1 MGDWGEYKNN
11 SIPTNRTNEETEA
24 RRLHYLCQDREINL
38 SRTRIFPLT
47 SKGEASEEF
56 WVMWKKYMW
65 RDKGIR
71 FDTEFPTMEE
81 WRKFKVSDLKKICS
95 DLGITQSGTKNEIY
109 NRIFHELMGNLID
122 NSYLPLTQL
131 MELMPV
137 FSVSTLNLS
146 STVEER
152 KKDRSLCLDEKML
165 KKFSGHLYFTP
176 ETFNLMIRQVS
187 AIHAVRYK
195 SETGLAMLLGS
206 MIIEF
211 LCNPQFDLKIVDIPN
226 NWAKL
231 NQVCRQVYE
240 GSMTSY
246 SYVIEDESDQNPLQT
261 MFSRNQTLSLA
272 DVNYLLKD
280 SQEQSVNDLFM
291 RKKMTKKYSSDEE
304 ITLLKSLCQN
314 PCVPDDFMSLITDS
328 IVILSGGQDNGW
340 KSMARNPNLG
350 DSFIMEHWDKINSE
364 EVLLTLLTHNQF
376 LPPYLINYL
385 LGLPINDSSR
395 LKKGGGRF
403 EGFALAEGRN
413 IMSKLMTQYH
423 FPEELYTSFETDKT
437 YDDKFRIKSWKGQ
450 YFEGLAAIN
459 LAANP
464 NVKILAYALKNY
476 PVFTEGSNPR
486 YLMARNPNTDITL
499 IKTYYDKF
507 DTDDVAQ
514 NIALPMSFI
523 EDKSDEFFK
532 FYFDY
537 LLPNIAIFPYTFNEW
552 QSGLFNW
559 KF

>member
-1 MGDWGEYKNN
+1 MGGWGEYKNN

-38 SRTRIFPLT
+38 SKTRIFPLT
-47 SKGEASEEF
+47 FRGEASEEF

-65 RDKGIR
+65 GDKGIR

-81 WRKFKVSDLKKICS
+81 WRKFKVSDLKKICK
-95 DLGITQSGTKNEIY
+95 DLGIPQSGKKNEIY
-109 NRIFHELMGNLID
+109 NRIFHQLMGNLMD

-131 MELMPV
+131 MELLPV

-176 ETFNLMIRQVS
+176 ETFNLMIRQFS
-187 AIHAVRYK
+187 AIHAVGYK
-195 SETGLAMLLGS
+195 SEKGLTRQLVQ
-206 MIIEF
+206 IINIL

-231 NQVCRQVYE
+231 NQVCRQAYE
-240 GSMTSY
+240 GSMSSY
-246 SYVIEDESDQNPLQT
+246 SYEIEDESPQNPLQT
-261 MFSRNQTLSLA
+261 MFLRNQTLSLA

-280 SQEQSVNDLFM
+280 SQELQ
-291 RKKMTKKYSSDEE
+291 KYSTDEE

-328 IVILSGGQDNGW
+328 IVILSRGQDNGW
-340 KSMARNPNLG
+340 KYMARNPNLG

-423 FPEELYTSFETDKT
+423 FPEELYSSFKTGKTSEADF
-437 YDDKFRIKSWKGQ
+437 IINSWRGRE
-450 YFEGLAAIN
+450 FEGLAAIN

-476 PVFTEGSNPR
+476 PIFTDGSNPR
-486 YLMARNPNTDITL
+486 YLMAKNPNTDITL

-532 FYFDY
+532 FYSDY